1 MTLDARTIYLDPEK
15 DADIIEHLDAMK
27 WGEQGA
33 YIRKLIR
40 RDIHKRQT
48 DAEYDAK
55 RRGTK

>member
-15 DADIIEHLDAMK
+15 DADIIEYLDAMK

-40 RDIHKRQT
+40 RDMHKRQT
-48 DAEYDAK
+48 DARYDAE

>member
-27 WGEQGA
+27 WGEPGA

-40 RDIHKRQT
+40 RDMHKRQT

-55 RRGTK
+55 RREAK

>member
-15 DADIIEHLDAMK
+15 DADIIEHLGAMK

-40 RDIHKRQT
+40 RDMHKRQT
-48 DAEYDAK
+48 DAMYDAK
-55 RRGTK
+55 RRGEK

>member
-1 MTLDARTIYLDPEK
+1 MRLYARTFYLDSEK
-15 DADIIEHLDAMK
+15 DADIIEYLDAMK
-27 WGEQGA
+27 WGELGA

-40 RDIHKRQT
+40 RDMHKRQT